1 MKNLILGILVFSVIA
16 CMLVALWLS
25 YFLYQNHAMTG
36 TTFGI
41 IAGLIS
47 LKFRTEKIQWTHLG
61 HL

>member
-41 IAGLIS
+41 IAGLFCVAIMTYIT
-47 LKFRTEKIQWTHLG
+47 RNH
-61 HL
+61 